1 MSKHSKH
8 VSTLG
13 CSTNFGDITLTKIC
27 VLRILHQDRHTGAN
41 LIVQVCF
48 CNTTVQTNDIT
59 SARWL
64 HCHHRYSDFSLC
76 KSIVVLFYV
85 SGLIIQTQT
94 GKHISTRRPVFIA
107 FLSQVFILPY
117 QSLLSSFIHTIHL
130 VSISAG
136 QRKKKSTAHRQKSTR
151 LGAMTVRGV

>member
-76 KSIVVLFYV
+76 KSIVTLFLCQWSYYSNTNREAYLNQTACLHCFPV
-85 SGLIIQTQT
+85 SSVYPSLSVAPFIFHPYYPFGLNQC
-94 GKHISTRRPVFIA
+94 RA
-107 FLSQVFILPY
+107 
-117 QSLLSSFIHTIHL
+117 
-130 VSISAG
+130 
-136 QRKKKSTAHRQKSTR
+136 KKKNPQHTGRKAPD
-151 LGAMTVRGV
+151 